1 MKFLLDTSCWLWLQT
16 APSRF
21 NADLLETLTDYA
33 SQRHLSSASVWE
45 IAIKYSIGKLPLPQ
59 PPAVYIPDRMRL
71 NQFQELAITHVHAVA
86 VAGLPP
92 HHRDP
97 FDRILIAQAQ
107 LEGMTLITSDASIE
121 QYDVSTV
128 RI

>member
-1 MKFLLDTSCWLWLQT
+1 MKFLLDINCWLWLQT

-21 NADLLETLTDYA
+21 DADLLETLTDHA
-33 SQRHLSSASVWE
+33 SQRYLSAASVWE
-45 IAIKYSIGKLPLPQ
+45 IAIKYAIGKPPLPQ
-59 PPAVYIPDRMRL
+59 PPAAYIPDRMRL
-71 NQFQELAITHVHAVA
+71 NQVQELAITHVHAVA

>member
-1 MKFLLDTSCWLWLQT
+1 MKFLLDTNCWLWLQT

-21 NADLLETLTDYA
+21 NADLLGTLADHT
-33 SQRHLSSASVWE
+33 SQRYLSSASVWE
-45 IAIKYSIGKLPLPQ
+45 IAIKYAIGKLPLPQ
-59 PPAVYIPDRMRL
+59 PPAIYIPDRMRI
-71 NQFQELAITHVHAVA
+71 NQAHELAITHLHAVT

-107 LEGMTLITSDASIE
+107 LEGMTLITSDTSIE

>member
-1 MKFLLDTSCWLWLQT
+1 MKFLLNTNCWLWLQT

-21 NADLLETLTDYA
+21 NANLLETLTDQA
-33 SQRHLSSASVWE
+33 SQKYLSSASVWE
-45 IAIKYSIGKLPLPQ
+45 IAIKYAIGKLPLPQ
-59 PPAVYIPDRMRL
+59 PPAAYIPDRMRL
-71 NQFQELAITHVHAVA
+71 NQVQELAITHLHAVA
-86 VAGLPP
+86 VAELPP

-121 QYDVSTV
+121 QYDVLTV

>member
-16 APSRF
+16 APDRF
-21 NADLLETLTDYA
+21 NAELLETLADYS
-33 SQRHLSSASVWE
+33 SQRYLSSASVWE
-45 IAIKYSIGKLPLPQ
+45 IAIKYSLGKLTLPQ
-59 PPAVYIPDRMRL
+59 PPAIYIPDRMRL
-71 NQFQELAITHVHAVA
+71 NQMQELAITHVHAVA

-97 FDRILIAQAQ
+97 FDRILVAQAQ
-107 LEGMTLITSDASIE
+107 LEGMTLITSDKSIE
-121 QYDVSTV
+121 PYDVSMI